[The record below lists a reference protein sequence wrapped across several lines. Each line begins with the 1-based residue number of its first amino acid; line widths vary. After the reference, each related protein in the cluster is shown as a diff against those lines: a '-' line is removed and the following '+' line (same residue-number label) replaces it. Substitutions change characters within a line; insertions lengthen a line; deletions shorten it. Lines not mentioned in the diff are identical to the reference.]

1 MEADDRG
8 GFLDDRGK
16 ADNIGQN
23 IIISPSHLWLTESTK
38 QSDHDIIFTISVGRY
53 DYTTS

>member
-8 GFLDDRGK
+8 GLLDGRGK
-16 ADNIGQN
+16 ADNISQN

-38 QSDHDIIFTISVGRY
+38 QSDHNIIFAISVGRY
-53 DYTTS
+53 DYTIS